1 MGRYAVLRRIEGL
14 DPAVDFR
21 EICRL
26 MVTLEFPWDMN
37 QALSFALFRTYAVPS
52 IGGLLARTGELV
64 DRVQK
69 RYDDTV
75 VILDE
80 ILEHGPR
87 DGDGRTALRRMN
99 RMHGSYAIADDD
111 LRYVLAT
118 FVVMPIRWM
127 DAYGWRRFTDVERIA
142 QANYYRELGR
152 FMGIGDLPATWQ
164 DFSAY
169 LDEYER
175 AHFAF
180 DPGARRVA
188 DATLGLL
195 TTFPPFSLL
204 PAALVRRMSYAL
216 MDDPLLDAFRY
227 PRPNRLV
234 RAVVRMG
241 LAARGRALRF
251 APPRRRPRYP
261 RDMPQVRSYPHGYD
275 VAALG
280 TFPEREDAVISTS
293 RSCCSPGS
301 SPDAPAAASASGASG

>member
-1 MGRYAVLRRIEGL
+1 MRRRAVLRRIEDL

-26 MVTLEFPWDMN
+26 MITVEFPWDMN
-37 QALSFALFRTYAVPS
+37 QALSFALFRTYAVPG

-75 VILDE
+75 LILDE

-99 RMHGSYAIADDD
+99 RMHGFYGIGNDD
-111 LRYVLAT
+111 LRYVLST

-127 DAYGWRRFTDVERIA
+127 DAYGWRRFTEIERMA

-152 FMGIGDLPATWQ
+152 FMGITDVPETWQ
-164 DFSAY
+164 AFAHY
-169 LDEYER
+169 LDAYER

-195 TTFPPFSLL
+195 TTFPPFHLL
-204 PAALVRRMSYAL
+204 PAALVRWMSYAL
-216 MDDPLLDAFRY
+216 MDDPLLDAFGF
-227 PRPNRLV
+227 PHPNRAFRFVV
-234 RAVVRMG
+234 RAG

-251 APPRRRPRYP
+251 FPPRRRPRFP

-280 TFPEREDAVISTS
+280 TFPAGEV
-293 RSCCSPGS
+293 PVGS
-301 SPDAPAAASASGASG
+301 LQGTAPSLRGVGRRGSFD